1 MKTLMNVLILLV
13 VIVGLCSI
21 TDAEDIVTD
30 GLVSYW
36 TFDREDI
43 IGNTVKDVW
52 GENNATIVGA
62 PTIVNGHL
70 KEALKF
76 DGIKDYVNLTT
87 LGDFGAKL
95 DFSTVE
101 VWIKTD
107 YKETWTTIFKTV
119 GHRACGNLGVMG
131 WGMDINRTVENPE
144 DRMQRIQMA
153 LLDENL
159 KLNNE
164 EFKDIF
170 DHRLIFAED
179 VILISLASL
188 WKNKV
193 GCSGSMPMYRF
204 PISDG
209 EWHHLVYTIKHDVDE
224 NGAEW
229 RKSALF
235 IDGALNRISK
245 FSSIVPNSRSKYVPF
260 FEPVYLGAGNNR
272 GTAEGFFNGIIDEVR
287 IYDRTLTEAEI
298 VRNYQSTTGLAVN
311 PTDKLPTVWGALKK
325 K

>member
-1 MKTLMNVLILLV
+1 MKTLMNFLILLV
-13 VIVGLCSI
+13 AIVGLCGI
-21 TDAEDIVTD
+21 TDAGNIVTD

-52 GENNATIVGA
+52 GENNATIVGT
-62 PTIVNGHL
+62 PEIVNGHL
-70 KEALKF
+70 KDALKF

-107 YKETWTTIFKTV
+107 YKETWTTIFKTI
-119 GHRACGNLGVMG
+119 GHGCDGWRSMG
-131 WGMDINRTVENPE
+131 WGIDVNRTSEEPD
-144 DRMQRIQMA
+144 DRRQRIQMA
-153 LLDENL
+153 FLDENL
-159 KLNNE
+159 KLNAE
-164 EFKDIF
+164 DIKDIF
-170 DHRLIFAED
+170 GHKHIFGED
-179 VILISLASL
+179 VIQLYLASF
-188 WKNKV
+188 WKNKN
-193 GCSGSMPMYRF
+193 GCSRSWPLYRF

-209 EWHHLVYTIKHDVDE
+209 EWHHLVYTIKHVDE

-229 RKSALF
+229 RESALF
-235 IDGALNRISK
+235 IDGTLNRISK
-245 FSSIVPNSRSKYVPF
+245 FSPIVPNTRSKYAPF
-260 FEPVYLGAGNNR
+260 SEPVYLGAGNNR
-272 GTAEGFFNGIIDEVR
+272 GSPEGFFNGIIDEVR

-298 VRNYQSTTGLAVN
+298 MHNYQSTTGLAVDR
-311 PTDKLPTVWGALKK
+311 TDKLPTVWAALKK